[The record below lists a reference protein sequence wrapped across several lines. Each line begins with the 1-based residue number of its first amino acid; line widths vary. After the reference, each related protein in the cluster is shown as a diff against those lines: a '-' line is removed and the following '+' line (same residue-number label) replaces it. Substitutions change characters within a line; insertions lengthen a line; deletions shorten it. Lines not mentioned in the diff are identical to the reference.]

1 MKVVVCNLGCKVNKY
16 ECDCLM
22 RAFAE
27 KGHEVSDKLGYA
39 DLFVIN
45 TCAVTSEAERKSR
58 QCVARCLK
66 YNGDAKVVVMGC
78 ASQNDPKF
86 FEKAAG
92 VTFVTGV
99 EGKQFAAEK
108 FGEKLTSILP
118 LPLVFTPPTRPL
130 PQRTRAFVKVQDGC
144 DNFCSYCLIPYLR
157 GRSRSRAVE
166 EIVRE
171 IGELAPHTGEIVLTG
186 IDLSSFGKKEG
197 GSLTGLLR
205 ALSGVKVRLRLGS
218 LEASVIDEGFLSA
231 LKGLKNFCPQFHLS
245 LQSGCTAT
253 LRRMRRVYTAEE
265 YALVVEK
272 LRAAYGG
279 AASFTTDVIVGFPGE
294 SEAEFAESLA
304 FVRAR
309 RFLKVHVFPYSRRA
323 GTPAADFPG
332 QLTEAEKADRV
343 HRMQRAADQVRD
355 DLAQEMV
362 GGEETVLLEQRLSG
376 NLLTGYTRLYLPTV
390 VKGRGLAPGQAV
402 RVRLVGWDGENAWAE
417 VL

>member
-1 MKVVVCNLGCKVNKY
+1 M
-16 ECDCLM
+16 
-22 RAFAE
+22 
-27 KGHEVSDKLGYA
+27 
-39 DLFVIN
+39 FVIN

-186 IDLSSFGKKEG
+186 IDLSSYGKKEG

-205 ALSGVKVRLRLGS
+205 ALSNVEVRLRLGS

-245 LQSGCTAT
+245 LQSGSSKV
-253 LRRMRRVYTAEE
+253 LKSMNRHYTGGEYEE
-265 YALVVEK
+265 KVRLIREFFP
-272 LRAAYGG
+272 RAGI
-279 AASFTTDVIVGFPGE
+279 TTDLICGFPTEDEEQFRLSLELLERVGF
-294 SEAEFAESLA
+294 S
-304 FVRAR
+304 R
-309 RFLKVHVFPYSRRA
+309 VHVFGYSPRKGTAAAKLFKPLPPEVVKERVARAEETARR
-323 GTPAADFPG
+323 
-332 QLTEAEKADRV
+332 LAEKYINS
-343 HRMQRAADQVRD
+343 
-355 DLAQEMV
+355 LK
-362 GGEETVLLEQRLSG
+362 GERLSVLLEEEKE
-376 NLLTGYTRLYLPTV
+376 GYF
-390 VKGRGLAPGQAV
+390 
-402 RVRLVGWDGENAWAE
+402 VGWSGEYVRCYVRSGRQNEEINVAAKQPFKDG
-417 VL
+417 VLCE

>member
-58 QCVARCLK
+58 QCVARCLR

-245 LQSGCTAT
+245 LQSGSSKVLKSMNRHYTGGEYEEKVRLIREFFPRAGITTDLICGFPTESKEDFEESLQFA
-253 LRRMRRVYTAEE
+253 RRVKFSRMHVFGYSRRTGTVAAKRFN
-265 YALVVEK
+265 ALAPEV
-272 LRAAYGG
+272 
-279 AASFTTDVIVGFPGE
+279 
-294 SEAEFAESLA
+294 
-304 FVRAR
+304 VRAR
-309 RFLKVHVFPYSRRA
+309 VA
-323 GTPAADFPG
+323 
-332 QLTEAEKADRV
+332 QAEKVAV
-343 HRMQRAADQVRD
+343 E
-355 DLAQEMV
+355 LAKEFISSLIGQELSV
-362 GGEETVLLEQRLSG
+362 LFEE
-376 NLLTGYTRLYLPTV
+376 
-390 VKGRGLAPGQAV
+390 K
-402 RVRLVGWDGENAWAE
+402 DGEYFTGWSGEYVRCYCKKGEIDAQQSVRAIAPYKDG
-417 VL
+417 VLCE

>member
-1 MKVVVCNLGCKVNKY
+1 ML
-16 ECDCLM
+16 EEL
-22 RAFAE
+22 AA
-27 KGHEVSDKLGYA
+27 LA
-39 DLFVIN
+39 
-45 TCAVTSEAERKSR
+45 
-58 QCVARCLK
+58 
-66 YNGDAKVVVMGC
+66 
-78 ASQNDPKF
+78 
-86 FEKAAG
+86 AAG
-92 VTFVTGV
+92 YKEV
-99 EGKQFAAEK
+99 
-108 FGEKLTSILP
+108 
-118 LPLVFTPPTRPL
+118 
-130 PQRTRAFVKVQDGC
+130 
-144 DNFCSYCLIPYLR
+144 
-157 GRSRSRAVE
+157 
-166 EIVRE
+166 
-171 IGELAPHTGEIVLTG
+171 VLTG
-186 IDLSSFGKKEG
+186 INLPGYGKDTGTDLVSLIEAAAAVEG
-197 GSLTGLLR
+197 IER
-205 ALSGVKVRLRLGS
+205 IRLGS
-218 LEASVIDEGFLSA
+218 LEPDLLDDGSIARMAAVKEL
-231 LKGLKNFCPQFHLS
+231 CPQFHLS

>member
-58 QCVARCLK
+58 QCVARCLR

-205 ALSGVKVRLRLGS
+205 ALSGVEVRLRLGS

-245 LQSGCTAT
+245 LQSGSSKV
-253 LRRMRRVYTAEE
+253 LKSMNRHYTGEE
-265 YALVVEK
+265 YEEK
-272 LRAAYGG
+272 VRLIREFFPRAGI
-279 AASFTTDVIVGFPGE
+279 TTDLICGFPTEDEEQFRLSLELLERVGF
-294 SEAEFAESLA
+294 S
-304 FVRAR
+304 R
-309 RFLKVHVFPYSRRA
+309 VHVFGYSPRKGTAAAKLFKPLPPEVVKERVARA
-323 GTPAADFPG
+323 EETARC
-332 QLTEAEKADRV
+332 LAEKYINS
-343 HRMQRAADQVRD
+343 
-355 DLAQEMV
+355 LK
-362 GGEETVLLEQRLSG
+362 GERLSVLLEEEKE
-376 NLLTGYTRLYLPTV
+376 GYF
-390 VKGRGLAPGQAV
+390 
-402 RVRLVGWDGENAWAE
+402 VGWSGEYVRCYVRSGRQNEEINVAAKQPFKDG
-417 VL
+417 VLCE